1 MTGSSGLLTIGT
13 VLDRAMEN
21 GTPVSLTYNGSA
33 YGVSGVIV
41 GRDEQ
46 GVALVVDIDYIVVRL
61 SDITSVRAL
70 ARSIDAP
77 VPAPRD
83 AFAGVSR

>member
-21 GTPVSLTYNGSA
+21 GSPVSLTYNGST
-33 YGVSGVIV
+33 YGVSGVVV

-70 ARSIDAP
+70 ARAIDAP

-83 AFAGVSR
+83 AFAGAGR

>member
-21 GTPVSLTYNGSA
+21 GSPVSLTYNGST
-33 YGVSGVIV
+33 YGVSGLVV
-41 GRDEQ
+41 GRDEV

-70 ARSIDAP
+70 ARHIDAP
-77 VPAPRD
+77 VPAQR
-83 AFAGVSR
+83 GVAVVAS